1 MNALQLIVQELDEK
15 YNLTVQKLTSGSIKD
30 HAEYRFVCGSISS
43 IISIKD
49 FVVQLEKRID
59 EDE

>member
-49 FVVQLEKRID
+49 FVVQL
-59 EDE
+59 

>member
-15 YNLTVQKLTSGSIKD
+15 YNLTGQKPTNGSIKD
-30 HAEYRFVCGSISS
+30 PAEYSFVCGSISS

-49 FVVQLEKRID
+49 VVVQLEKRID